1 MKLGKTLADL
11 DGIAHYEEIL
21 TDAFGYCRHR
31 TVYII
36 PCSQCGE
43 PVKRHSYGRKMK
55 YICDRCKYGN
65 KEAKELITKA
75 WFDEIET
82 KEERRFNKA
91 LDRIQKQVKDFG
103 KYERAIEIARTAH
116 KKYGSVPEAMVAVE
130 LIRLGY
136 SIIPQQ
142 KVGKYRV
149 DFYIP
154 KEKIVIEV
162 DGALYHRDKF
172 GGNREAEINLMLGLD
187 TRIIHIPAELIE
199 KKIWKLKDCIDL
211 GMKLP

>member
-1 MKLGKTLADL
+1 M
-11 DGIAHYEEIL
+11 
-21 TDAFGYCRHR
+21 
-31 TVYII
+31 
-36 PCSQCGE
+36 Q
-43 PVKRHSYGRKMK
+43 

-65 KEAKELITKA
+65 REQKEAIAKA
-75 WFDEIET
+75 WLDEIET
-82 KEERRFNKA
+82 KGERRFNQA
-91 LDRIQKQVKDFG
+91 LDRIQKQVRDFS
-103 KYERAIEIARTAH
+103 KYEKAVEIARTMQDR
-116 KKYGSVPEAMVAVE
+116 YGSVPEAMVAVE

-162 DGALYHRDKF
+162 DGAIYHRDRF
-172 GGNREAEINLMLGLD
+172 GGNREAEVNLMLGLD
-187 TRIIHIPAELIE
+187 TRIIHIPAELIGQ
-199 KKIWKLKDCIDL
+199 KIWKLKECIEV

>member
-1 MKLGKTLADL
+1 MGIGQRVADL
-11 DGIAHYEEIL
+11 DGIQHYDVVQ
-21 TDAFGYCRHR
+21 TSPFGDRRYR
-31 TVYII
+31 TVYLI
-36 PCSQCGE
+36 PCRQCGE
-43 PVKRHSYGRKMK
+43 LVKRYSYGRKMK
-55 YICDRCKYGN
+55 YICDRCKFGN
-65 KEAKELITKA
+65 KEEKNEIARA

-91 LDRIQKQVKDFG
+91 LDKIQKQVRDFS
-103 KYERAIEIARTAH
+103 KYEKAVEIARKQH
-116 KKYGSVPEAMVAVE
+116 RKYGSVPEAMVAVE

-154 KEKIVIEV
+154 KEKLVVEV
-162 DGALYHRDKF
+162 DGALYHRNIYAKP
-172 GGNREAEINLMLGLD
+172 REGEINLMLGLD

-199 KKIWKLKDCIDL
+199 KQIWKLKKCL
-211 GMKLP
+211 EVGSKMP